1 MNRLK
6 DLLLVSLGFTA
17 IVLAFGLNNTSH
29 AVAQANQNVKVVNE
43 RTDAIP
49 VVQFSQWEY
58 TTHSCIGIRPS
69 CLGDQLTLAG
79 KAGWELVSIMRGPA
93 TDSVN
98 YHWDFVFKR
107 PKI

>member
-17 IVLAFGLNNTSH
+17 IGMALGLNNMSH
-29 AVAQANQNVKVVNE
+29 AVAQANQNVKVINQKA
-43 RTDAIP
+43 DAIP

-58 TTHSCIGIRPS
+58 TTASCIGGGPS
-69 CLGDQLTLAG
+69 CLGVQLTSVG
-79 KAGWELVSIMRGPA
+79 KDGWELVSVIRGPA

-98 YHWDFVFKR
+98 HHWDFVFKR

>member
-17 IVLAFGLNNTSH
+17 IVLALGLNNMSH
-29 AVAQANQNVKVVNE
+29 AVAQADQNVKVVNQ
-43 RTDAIP
+43 RADAIP
-49 VVQFSQWEY
+49 VVQFSPWEY
-58 TTHSCIGIRPS
+58 TTPSCIGARPS
-69 CLGDQLTLAG
+69 CLSGQLTSAG
-79 KAGWELVSIMRGPA
+79 KDGWELVSVIRGPA

>member
-17 IVLAFGLNNTSH
+17 IVLALGLNNMSH
-29 AVAQANQNVKVVNE
+29 AIAQANQNVKVVNKKA
-43 RTDAIP
+43 DAIP

-58 TTHSCIGIRPS
+58 MTASCIGVRPS
-69 CLGDQLTLAG
+69 CLGGQLTSAG
-79 KAGWELVSIMRGPA
+79 TDGWELVSAIRGPA

-107 PKI
+107 PKS

>member
-6 DLLLVSLGFTA
+6 DLLLVGLGFIA
-17 IVLAFGLNNTSH
+17 IALALGVNNTSH
-29 AVAQANQNVKVVNE
+29 AIAQGNQNVKVVNQ

-49 VVQFSQWEY
+49 VVQVSRWEY
-58 TTHSCIGIRPS
+58 ATASCMGAQPS
-69 CLGDQLTLAG
+69 CLSDQLTSMG
-79 KAGWELVSIMRGPA
+79 QAGWELVSVMRGPA

-98 YHWDFVFKR
+98 CHWDFVFKR